1 MNIYF
6 LYGNNIHTETIKEV
20 IIMKEKRAKQ
30 IAASSIM
37 SDVRYNG
44 EPVYIERINAN
55 NVTANIHLLDPT
67 PNKQEVS
74 LNDLIE
80 Y

>member
-1 MNIYF
+1 
-6 LYGNNIHTETIKEV
+6 
-20 IIMKEKRAKQ
+20 MKEKRAKQ
-30 IAASSIM
+30 IATSSIM

-44 EPVYIERINAN
+44 EPVYIERVNDN
-55 NVTANIHLLDPT
+55 NGTANIHLLNQT
-67 PNKQEVS
+67 QNTQEIS